1 MRVTTSQAQRSQ
13 LDYIQGN
20 LQRLVKAQDQA
31 ATGRRFQKGSEDP
44 AATADVLRADAT
56 LAAYAQFSRN
66 GDLAIA
72 RASEEDRILGNVQ
85 LIAERAS
92 ELASQQIGSNSDAST
107 RLIAKAEVDQLIVS
121 IIDLGNTRFNNGY
134 LFGASRS
141 SEAPLANTP
150 NSTPPF
156 ATNAAPL
163 TNPKYE
169 VAAGI
174 VSSPNHTAH
183 ELFIDT
189 GVLEVLRDLST
200 ALGANNVSGISAAL
214 PAITA
219 TSDELGRLLGETGAS
234 VNQYETIR
242 TQLANA
248 TLDTKSRRS
257 LLYDIDLTD
266 ASANFAQAQTAYQAA
281 LSAANRVLNLNVM
294 DYLR

>member
-20 LQRLVKAQDQA
+20 LQRLVEAQDQA

-56 LAAYAQFSRN
+56 LAAYTQFSRN

-141 SEAPLANTP
+141 TEAPLANTP

-156 ATNAAPL
+156 ATNPAPL

-189 GVLEVLRDLST
+189 GVLRVLRDLST
-200 ALGANNVSGISAAL
+200 ALGANNVPGISAAL

-219 TSDELGRLLGETGAS
+219 TTDSLGQLLGETGAA

-281 LSAANRVLNLNVM
+281 LSAANRVLNLNVL